1 MIKGQAGPPDKD
13 PLQVDGLSGATV
25 TSNAITKLMQFWLS
39 DDGYGR
45 FLKRFREGATKA

>member
-1 MIKGQAGPPDKD
+1 
-13 PLQVDGLSGATV
+13 
-25 TSNAITKLMQFWLS
+25 MQFWLS